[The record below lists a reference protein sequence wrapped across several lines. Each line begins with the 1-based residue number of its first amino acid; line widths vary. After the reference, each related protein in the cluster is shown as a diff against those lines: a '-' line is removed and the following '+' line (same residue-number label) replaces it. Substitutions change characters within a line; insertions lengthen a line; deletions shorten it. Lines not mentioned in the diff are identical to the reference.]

1 MSMMNMSIHAFSSL
15 DLISCAKLI
24 STDNVEILI
33 RASEILKDKIMSKK
47 FSHDEITAKI
57 LQLKLETSQH
67 YLCTWRPKFCL
78 DIFMYFP
85 NDGNVIIGIPMY
97 GPENENQIVVD
108 IQYSHTQSLLSSDV
122 KEVVLFG
129 HLTCDKQENGNNTM
143 VVLLYDL
150 LLETN
155 QGMDVADRYN
165 QLLSMRDVLSDINIG
180 ETCVRVQWA
189 GVPEAFDKISQIL
202 LPHEIQD
209 IVLFGKDNSYARFD
223 LFN

>member
-1 MSMMNMSIHAFSSL
+1 M
-15 DLISCAKLI
+15 
-24 STDNVEILI
+24 

-47 FSHDEITAKI
+47 SCYDNITTT
-57 LQLKLETSQH
+57 LLKKNSETSQN

-78 DIFMYFP
+78 DIFIYFP
-85 NDGNVIIGIPMY
+85 KDGNVIIAIPMY
-97 GPENENQIVVD
+97 GPKIQNQSDVD
-108 IQYSHTQSLLSSDV
+108 IQYSHTQSLLTTELKDV
-122 KEVVLFG
+122 VFFG
-129 HLTCDKQENGNNTM
+129 HLTCDKQENGNTTM
-143 VVLLYDL
+143 VILIYDL
-150 LLETN
+150 LLEKN
-155 QGMDVADRYN
+155 HEMHVADRYKE
-165 QLLSMRDVLSDINIG
+165 LMLMRDVLSDINIG